1 VPAGNAAADN
11 LRKTLRETIQGMTG
25 ALNSLGK
32 PGQQWGLPKATVTKP
47 DTKDVQGDLPS
58 SDNTATLSVPASTSD
73 EVAPESKSSGL
84 SPKASSTDSN
94 AGELKTNANPPVQ
107 NRLTAADDHAAAVKK
122 VVDPVTNAVL
132 TVVAVAQSVPGV
144 LVALPNSADPV
155 GDVIASLQV
164 MLTTVSDAVVPLAT
178 ELPGNLLTLLAT
190 PTDTPTPPAV
200 IGRSHALAA
209 FTSEAA
215 PALAPASLLQA
226 GAVPNSSFGPMLGAG
241 VAPVVFRDVEP
252 TAFHQDFSLSG
263 TTALSPQSA
272 DRSNVASFLEHTV
285 GAIFL
290 PASLSALAAFALP
303 GIAGLLIVCAA
314 GMRVGYRQAK
324 AAMVARNS
332 RIARFAIGGPLGVVR
347 TGSMIALRRPR
358 GLRSATTSQAALDVA

>member
-1 VPAGNAAADN
+1 

-32 PGQQWGLPKATVTKP
+32 PGQQSGLPKATVTKP
-47 DTKDVQGDLPS
+47 DTKDVEGDPQS
-58 SDNTATLSVPASTSD
+58 SDDTAKLPVPASSD
-73 EVAPESKSSGL
+73 EVAPESKPSG
-84 SPKASSTDSN
+84 SNPKASPTDSN
-94 AGELKTNANPPVQ
+94 AAALKTNANTPVQ
-107 NRLTAADDHAAAVKK
+107 NGLTAADDHAAAVKK
-122 VVDPVTNAVL
+122 VVDPVTNAVV

-144 LVALPNSADPV
+144 LVALPNSPDPV
-155 GDVIASLQV
+155 ADVIASLQV

-190 PTDTPTPPAV
+190 PTDTPTPSAV
-200 IGRSHALAA
+200 IGRSHALGA
-209 FTSEAA
+209 FATEAA
-215 PALAPASLLQA
+215 PALAPASLPP
-226 GAVPNSSFGPMLGAG
+226 GAVPDFSIGPMLGAG
-241 VAPVVFRDVEP
+241 AAPVVFRDVEP

-263 TTALSPQSA
+263 TTALSPESA